1 MENILEDEKMILY
14 RGFFYGVDYEVQVE
28 KKSKV
33 GTMIISSS
41 ILSHPNYKSL
51 YLNSYRKTL
60 TNLPELKNIVISL
73 EPTNE
78 LEKERSKGLTKELAL
93 DNSIKITPKSK
104 KEVSV
109 ENYLKMNMI
118 TKNENGKINTYF
130 TRTKDQNH
138 REYILENVSYFEL
151 DRELQQVFAHQEMD
165 TENKSVEEI
174 TNMVLDN
181 VSKNKRQYHLE
192 SKNEYSAKN
201 EYEKASIKAT
211 NLDDKVNT
219 EIGIIKKDPTERTNN
234 TYQAVEQENG
244 HYTITNS
251 RVSVIEDNK
260 EDKNDYSV
268 TEIEEREEEKVYYI
282 DNTTQDIYNEKYEKI
297 GNMQEG
303 YQINFENNHLMKN
316 GKELGSIGDFES
328 LGREHLHS
336 KNNVRTLKKDNEGIV
351 DFQTFFLLVFIM
363 SVLMGSLYF
372 LCR

>member
-1 MENILEDEKMILY
+1 MENILEDERMILY
-14 RGFFYGVDYEVQVE
+14 RGFFNGVDYEVQVE

-33 GTMIISSS
+33 GTIIISSS

-60 TNLPELKNIVISL
+60 TNLTELKNIVISL

-78 LEKERSKGLTKELAL
+78 LEKERSKELTKELTL
-93 DNSIKITPKSK
+93 DNPIKITPKSK
-104 KEVSV
+104 KEINI

-118 TKNENGKINTYF
+118 TKNDQGKINTYF
-130 TRTKDQNH
+130 TRSKDSH
-138 REYILENVSYFEL
+138 HKEYILENVSYFEL
-151 DRELQQVFAHQEMD
+151 NDELQKILS
-165 TENKSVEEI
+165 NKEIDIESKSIEEI

-181 VSKNKRQYHLE
+181 VSKNKHQYHLE
-192 SKNEYSAKN
+192 SKDEYSAKN
-201 EYEKASIKAT
+201 EYEKESIKAT
-211 NLDDKVNT
+211 KQDDKVNT
-219 EIGIIKKDPTERTNN
+219 EVGIIKKDPSEGTNN

-244 HYTITNS
+244 HYILTGS
-251 RVSVIEDNK
+251 SVSVIENNK
-260 EDKNDYSV
+260 EDKNDYSI
-268 TEIEEREEEKVYYI
+268 TEIETREEEKVYYI
-282 DNTTQDIYNEKYEKI
+282 DMTTQDIYNEKYEKI

-316 GKELGSIGDFES
+316 GKEIGSIGDFAS
-328 LGREHLHS
+328 LGKDHFHS

-363 SVLMGSLYF
+363 SVLWGSLYF

>member
-78 LEKERSKGLTKELAL
+78 LEKERSKELTKELAL

-104 KEVSV
+104 KEVNV

-260 EDKNDYSV
+260 EDRNDYSV
-268 TEIEEREEEKVYYI
+268 TEIEEREEENVYYI